1 VRTAETSPAGQEVLL
16 EAQGLTQHFGALR
29 VLQGLDLQVRRGE
42 ALGVV
47 GPNGAG
53 KSTLFGV
60 VAGTLPASGGQVRY
74 RGQDIRGWDTA
85 RRCREGI
92 ARTHQV
98 PRPFLG
104 MDVANNVLVAAQHG
118 AGLRGRAADNAVDHA
133 LERTGLAPL
142 ARRPA
147 ATLGLLDRKRL
158 ELARAL
164 ATEPEVLLLDEIGGG
179 LTEAELLELVA
190 LVSGLHQQGLTLVWI
205 EHVLHAL
212 LKVVGRL
219 VCMDTG
225 TVLAEGAPAEVMSHP
240 LVMQAYLGGA
250 AA

>member
-1 VRTAETSPAGQEVLL
+1 MDDILLAGT
-16 EAQGLTQHFGALR
+16 GLAKHFGP
-29 VLQGLDLQVRRGE
+29 LQVLHGVDIHIRRGE

-53 KSTLFGV
+53 KTTLFGV
-60 VAGTLPASGGQVRY
+60 LAGTLPASTGRVVFDGHDV
-74 RGQDIRGWDTA
+74 GALDA
-85 RRCREGI
+85 AARCRAGI

-104 MDVANNVLVAAQHG
+104 MSVLDNVLVAAQHG
-118 AGLRGRAADNAVDHA
+118 AGLRGAAA
-133 LERTGLAPL
+133 LDGAREALDRSGLATL
-142 ARRPA
+142 AARPA

-164 ATEPEVLLLDEIGGG
+164 ATRPRLLLLDEIGGG
-179 LTEAELLELVA
+179 LTEAELLQ
-190 LVSGLHQQGLTLVWI
+190 LVSLVDALRADGLTLVWI

-212 LKVVGRL
+212 LKVVDRL
-219 VCMDTG
+219 VCMESG
-225 TVLAEGAPAEVMSHP
+225 SVLAEGRPLDVMADP
-240 LVMQAYLGGA
+240 RVVAAYLGGA